1 MSRYTHLVAIIS
13 LMTLL
18 TISNKLNIP
27 LGEAMDEFYHS
38 QTFQMIDKGIADMH
52 CRSDIYLIDEFCLER
67 KNGHSFANA
76 N

>member
-1 MSRYTHLVAIIS
+1 
-13 LMTLL
+13 
-18 TISNKLNIP
+18 
-27 LGEAMDEFYHS
+27 MDEFYHS